1 MWLGQ
6 VIQII
11 RQNFAGARWRH
22 ISRHGLVI
30 RFVDRSLVTVSPETC
45 EVKVE
50 NADALMF
57 REAVLEHGL
66 VRRETEELA
75 SPTEDT
81 PEIYGP

>member
-6 VIQII
+6 VIQIL
-11 RQNFAGARWRH
+11 RQNFAGASWRH

-30 RFVDRSLVTVSPETC
+30 RFVDRSVVTCSPETC
-45 EVKVE
+45 EVNSK

-57 REAVLEHGL
+57 RDIAIKHGL
-66 VRRETEELA
+66 VRREIIEPAPPTEE
-75 SPTEDT
+75 T

>member
-6 VIQII
+6 VIQTL

-22 ISRHGLVI
+22 RSRHELLI
-30 RFVDRSLVTVSPETC
+30 SFVDRSLVTVSPETC

-57 REAVLEHGL
+57 REAMLERGL
-66 VRRETEELA
+66 VRRETKELA